1 MKPFLKRRAALAG
14 LMILAFAPLV
24 STSDAWADT
33 GKTVP
38 ATKVFPFLE
47 SMLKVPPAERA
58 RIKVTYA
65 LRSGGKPATG
75 IKATLIEA
83 GGARIPLPMD
93 DQGRFERLPTLAQ
106 LQAKAQ
112 LNLDVPANAKF
123 GTAMLLDPVLKP
135 AAEYDAREL
144 VATVDESNSA
154 IRKAAGAMA
163 LMAPQ
168 MTGLAFK
175 GATSGQVIFPNGS
188 TQPLPTD
195 GGAVVYR
202 LGQYKGAARVRLAKT
217 PSLVDFHD
225 KKK

>member
-1 MKPFLKRRAALAG
+1 MSMILHRRVALAG
-14 LMILAFAPLV
+14 LIFLALAPL
-24 STSDAWADT
+24 AHADT

-65 LRSGGKPATG
+65 LRRDGKPATG
-75 IKATLIEA
+75 VKATLIEA
-83 GGARIPLPMD
+83 GGARVSLPMD

-112 LNLDVPANAKF
+112 LNLDVPADAKF

-144 VATVDESNSA
+144 VATVEESNSA

-168 MTGLAFK
+168 MTGLAFLK
-175 GATSGQVIFPNGS
+175 AESGVAVFPNGS
-188 TQPLPTD
+188 SKPLPVKD
-195 GGAVVYR
+195 GAVVFEPD
-202 LGQYKGAARVRLAKT
+202 QFKGASRVRLAKT
-217 PSLVDFHD
+217 PAAVDYYD

>member
-1 MKPFLKRRAALAG
+1 MSLILQRRAALAG
-14 LMILAFAPLV
+14 LMTLALGPLAPV
-24 STSDAWADT
+24 SAAWADT

-47 SMLKVPPAERA
+47 AMLKVPPAERA

-65 LRSGGKPATG
+65 LRREGKPAAG
-75 IKATLIEA
+75 VKATLIEA
-83 GGARIPLPMD
+83 SGARTPLPID

-112 LNLDVPANAKF
+112 LNLDVPADAKF

-135 AAEYDAREL
+135 AAEYDVREL
-144 VATVDESNSA
+144 VATVEESNGA

-168 MTGLAFK
+168 MEGLSFLKAE
-175 GATSGQVIFPNGS
+175 SGVAVFPNGS
-188 TQPLPTD
+188 TKPLPAKA
-195 GGAVVYR
+195 GAVVFEPE
-202 LGQYKGAARVRLAKT
+202 QFKGASRVRLAKA
-217 PSLVDFHD
+217 PSAVDYYD

>member
-1 MKPFLKRRAALAG
+1 MRSTLKRRAALAG
-14 LMILAFAPLV
+14 LMTLALAPLV
-24 STSDAWADT
+24 PMALAQADA

-47 SMLKVPPAERA
+47 AMLKVPPAERA

-65 LRSGGKPATG
+65 LRRDGKPAG
-75 IKATLIEA
+75 GVKATLIEA
-83 GGARIPLPMD
+83 GGARTPLPID
-93 DQGRFERLPTLAQ
+93 EQGRFERLPTLAQ

-112 LNLDVPANAKF
+112 LNLDVPADAKF
-123 GTAMLLDPVLKP
+123 GSAMQLDPVLRL
-135 AAEYDAREL
+135 ASEYEAREL

-168 MTGLAFK
+168 MDGLSFSKAE
-175 GATSGQVIFPNGS
+175 SGVAVFPNGS
-188 TQPLPTD
+188 TKPLPAKA
-195 GGAVVYR
+195 GAVIFEPE
-202 LGQYKGAARVRLAKT
+202 QFKGATRVRLARI
-217 PSLVDFHD
+217 PAAVDYYD

>member
-1 MKPFLKRRAALAG
+1 LKRRAALAG
-14 LMILAFAPLV
+14 LLILGFAPLAHA
-24 STSDAWADT
+24 DA

-47 SMLKVPPAERA
+47 ALLKLPPADRA

-65 LRSGGKPATG
+65 LRRDGKPAAG
-75 IKATLIEA
+75 VKAALIEA
-83 GGARIPLPMD
+83 SGARTPLPID

-112 LNLDVPANAKF
+112 LHLDVPAAAKF

-135 AAEYDAREL
+135 STDYDAREL
-144 VATVDESNSA
+144 VTTVEESNSA

-168 MTGLAFK
+168 MEGLSFQKAESGVAVFPNGSSRPLPSDAGAVVFEPDQFK
-175 GATSGQVIFPNGS
+175 GAT
-188 TQPLPTD
+188 
-195 GGAVVYR
+195 
-202 LGQYKGAARVRLAKT
+202 RVRLAKI
-217 PSLVDFHD
+217 PAAVDYYD
-225 KKK
+225 RKK

>member
-1 MKPFLKRRAALAG
+1 MIPKRRAALAG
-14 LMILAFAPLV
+14 LVVLALAPLAAA
-24 STSDAWADT
+24 SLAHADA

-65 LRSGGKPATG
+65 LRRDGKPAAG
-75 IKATLIEA
+75 VKATLIETS
-83 GGARIPLPMD
+83 GARTQLPID

-112 LNLDVPANAKF
+112 LWLDVPPDAKF

-144 VATVDESNSA
+144 VSTVEESNSA

-168 MTGLAFK
+168 MTGLAFVK
-175 GATSGQVIFPNGS
+175 AESGVAMFPNGS
-188 TQPLPTD
+188 SRALPVNAGT
-195 GGAVVYR
+195 VVFR
-202 LGQYKGAARVRLAKT
+202 PDDFKGASRVRLAKT
-217 PSLVDFHD
+217 PSGVDYYD